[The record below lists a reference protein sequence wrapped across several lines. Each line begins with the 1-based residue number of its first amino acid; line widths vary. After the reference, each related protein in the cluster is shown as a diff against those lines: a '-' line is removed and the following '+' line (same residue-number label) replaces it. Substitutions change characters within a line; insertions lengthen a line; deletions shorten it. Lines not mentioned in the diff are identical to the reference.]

1 MFRSN
6 RQFRRMFDKLGL
18 NMNQL
23 DNVEEVIIKTNEKE
37 IIIKN
42 PTVAEI
48 QAQDSTIYQVVAN
61 DIEEVVRE
69 DVKRFSEEDIM
80 LVAQQAG
87 VSKEEAEKALEE
99 ADGDLAKAI
108 LSLSSK

>member
-1 MFRSN
+1 MFRGN
-6 RQFRRMFDKLGL
+6 RQFRRMFDKMGL

-23 DNVEEVIIKTNEKE
+23 DDVEEVIIKTASKD
-37 IIIKN
+37 IIIKK

-48 QAQDSTIYQVVAN
+48 QAQDSTIYQVVAE
-61 DIEEVVRE
+61 DIEEIEKEVKKFNEE
-69 DVKRFSEEDIM
+69 DVM

-99 ADGDLAKAI
+99 AEGDLARAI
-108 LSLSSK
+108 LMLTT

>member
-1 MFRSN
+1 MFRGN
-6 RQFRRMFDKLGL
+6 RQFRRMFDKMGL

-23 DNVEEVIIKTNEKE
+23 DDVEEVIIKTASKD
-37 IIIKN
+37 IIIKK

-48 QAQDSTIYQVVAN
+48 QAQDSTIYQVVAE
-61 DIEEVVRE
+61 DIEEIEKKVKKFNEE
-69 DVKRFSEEDIM
+69 DVM

-99 ADGDLAKAI
+99 AEGDLARAI
-108 LSLSSK
+108 LMLTT

>member
-1 MFRSN
+1 MFRGN
-6 RQFRRMFDKLGL
+6 RQFRRMFDKMGL

-23 DNVEEVIIKTNEKE
+23 NDVEEVIIKTASKD
-37 IIIKN
+37 IVIKK

-48 QAQDSTIYQVVAN
+48 QAQDSTIYQVVAE
-61 DIEEVVRE
+61 DIEEIEKEVKKFNEE
-69 DVKRFSEEDIM
+69 DVM

-99 ADGDLAKAI
+99 AEGDLARAI
-108 LSLSSK
+108 LMLST

>member
-1 MFRSN
+1 MFRGN
-6 RQFRRMFDKLGL
+6 RQFRRMFDKMGL

-23 DNVEEVIIKTNEKE
+23 DDVEEVVIKTASKD
-37 IIIKN
+37 IIIKK

-48 QAQDSTIYQVVAN
+48 QSQDSTIYQVVAE
-61 DIEEVVRE
+61 DIEEIEKEVKKFNEE
-69 DVKRFSEEDIM
+69 DVM

-99 ADGDLAKAI
+99 AEGDLARAI
-108 LSLSSK
+108 LLLTT

>member
-1 MFRSN
+1 MFRGN
-6 RQFRRMFDKLGL
+6 RQFRRMFDKMGL

-23 DNVEEVIIKTNEKE
+23 DDVEEVIIKTASKD
-37 IIIKN
+37 IIIKK

-48 QAQDSTIYQVVAN
+48 QAQDSTIYQVVAE
-61 DIEEVVRE
+61 DIEEIE
-69 DVKRFSEEDIM
+69 KEVKKFNEEDIM

-99 ADGDLAKAI
+99 AEGDLARAI
-108 LSLSSK
+108 LMLST

>member
-1 MFRSN
+1 MMFRGN
-6 RQFRRMFDKLGL
+6 RQFRRMFDKMGL

-23 DNVEEVIIKTNEKE
+23 DDVEEVIIKTASKD
-37 IIIKN
+37 IIVKK

-48 QAQDSTIYQVVAN
+48 QAQDSTIYQVVAE
-61 DIEEVVRE
+61 DIEEIEKEVKKFNEE
-69 DVKRFSEEDIM
+69 DVM

-99 ADGDLAKAI
+99 AEGDLARAI
-108 LSLSSK
+108 LMLTT